1 MRQDL
6 EVFMDYLEHE
16 KRLSRNTL
24 ESYSR
29 DLLQYIDF
37 LEEQNVH
44 DLAETSK
51 VHVVTYIARLK
62 QLGRATATQ
71 SRTLVSIRSLY
82 GHMIRSGRMEH
93 DPTRDIENPKQDK
106 KLPQVLT
113 LEEMERLLG
122 APQPASTNGVR
133 DKAMLEVLYA
143 TGIRVSELISLD
155 VGDVNTSLGF
165 VRCVGSGAKERI
177 IPLGLM
183 AAQVVDDYVS
193 NSRPHLMKAHKPETA
208 LFVNHLGTRMT
219 RQGFWKML
227 KRYSAEASI
236 DKDITPHTLRHSFAT
251 HLLENG
257 ADLRS
262 VQEMLG
268 HADLS
273 TTQVYTHVTRSK
285 MKEVYDR
292 SHPRAK
298 MTGAI
303 SPGN

>member
-1 MRQDL
+1 MREDL

-16 KRLSRNTL
+16 KGLSRNTL
-24 ESYSR
+24 ESYAR
-29 DLLQYIDF
+29 DLQQYIEF
-37 LEEQNVH
+37 LEQQNVRT
-44 DLAETSK
+44 LGETSK
-51 VHVVTYIARLK
+51 VHVVSYIARLK

-71 SRTLVSIRSLY
+71 SRTLVSVRSLY
-82 GHMIRSGRMEH
+82 GYMIRCGRMDF
-93 DPTRDIENPKQDK
+93 DPTRDIENPKQEK

-113 LEEMERLLG
+113 MDEMERLLG
-122 APQPASTNGVR
+122 APQTDTSNGIR

-177 IPLGLM
+177 IPLGTM
-183 AAQVVDDYVS
+183 AAKVVDEYVS
-193 NSRPHLMKAHKPETA
+193 ASRPQLLKVHKPETA

-227 KRYSAEASI
+227 KRYAADAEV

-273 TTQVYTHVTRSK
+273 TTQVYTHVTKSK

-292 SHPRAK
+292 THPRAK
-298 MTGAI
+298 MT
-303 SPGN
+303 

>member
-1 MRQDL
+1 MREDL

-16 KRLSRNTL
+16 KGLSRNTL
-24 ESYSR
+24 ESYAR
-29 DLLQYIDF
+29 DLQQYIEF
-37 LEEQNVH
+37 LEQQNIRT
-44 DLAETSK
+44 LGKTSK
-51 VHVVTYIARLK
+51 VHVVSYISRLK

-82 GHMIRSGRMEH
+82 GYMIRCGRMDF
-93 DPTRDIENPKQDK
+93 DPTRDIENPKQEK

-113 LEEMERLLG
+113 MDEMERLLA
-122 APQPASTNGVR
+122 APQTDTSNGIR

-177 IPLGLM
+177 IPLGSM
-183 AAQVVDDYVS
+183 AAKVVDEYVS
-193 NSRPHLMKAHKPETA
+193 ASRPQLMKAHKPETA

-227 KRYSAEASI
+227 KRYAADAEV

-273 TTQVYTHVTRSK
+273 TTQVYTHVTKSK

-292 SHPRAK
+292 THPRAK
-298 MTGAI
+298 MT
-303 SPGN
+303 